1 VDDVAD
7 RIFISHTG
15 KDRAWAEWARWH
27 LEKAG
32 HATELDSVDWAPGTN
47 FIEAMNQ
54 AMKRDNPLLVL
65 LSSAYLDPER
75 LTTDEWTTRLAQRRR
90 DPTAKL
96 VPLRIEDVDL
106 HDGLWAPI
114 VVPDLFGL
122 APEQAIALLLD
133 AVRRVIEPAPS
144 GALSIASPPYPG
156 RPAAIG
162 TADGP
167 RPPGSMPAV
176 WNPARR
182 NPGFTGRDGML
193 NQLHDTLRGG
203 RRVAVQALHG
213 LGGVG
218 KTQLALEYAHR
229 FAGEYDLVWWI
240 PSEQPELIGDHL
252 AALARELRLTSPDT
266 PIPDA
271 VKSLRDH
278 LRLARRWLLVFDN
291 AEDPETLDPWLSD
304 GPGDIL
310 ITSRDPNWTEV
321 AHALDVDVFV
331 RTESIT
337 LLRTRLPHLVEADAD
352 RLAEALGDL
361 PLALGQ
367 AVNLLA
373 ETRMPVTD
381 YLDDLAAHTAELMSE
396 GRPRIGYPASLAAT
410 VTLTA
415 ERLGTADPAAGQLLH
430 LCAQLGPEPIPADLF
445 TSHPSLLPEP
455 LATVARR
462 SVTFHKAMAPLVRYG
477 LARLTDAG
485 AVLHRLVQAVLR
497 DIDPNPDLH
506 RDTVVDLLVASA
518 PEESNDPRNWPRWT
532 VLLPHIIA
540 ADPATSE
547 NAGLHHSASRALWY
561 LIVRGDARTALPLAE
576 NFYEI
581 WAGRYG
587 PDDDSVLSMALTL
600 AGIHTELGNH
610 QQAHDLDL
618 DAYNRY
624 RRLYGDDHPGTLT
637 AVNSLNV
644 DLQELNEFEQALGYA
659 EDTLTRCRRLFGDDH
674 PDTLSSAINLA
685 VDLHRMGDHQ
695 RARKLNEDTLARSRR
710 ILGDD
715 HLGTLHAAAN
725 LAADLHEIG
734 EYEQA
739 QKLNEGT
746 LTGYRRILGDDH
758 PETLRAAANLA
769 GNLSALGRE
778 AEADDI
784 RGQFLSGPDHA

>member
-1 VDDVAD
+1 MDD
-7 RIFISHTG
+7 RILISHAG

-47 FIEAMNQ
+47 LIEAMNR

-65 LSSAYLDPER
+65 LSSAYLAPER
-75 LTTDEWTTRLAQRRR
+75 FTTDEWTTRLAQRRR

-96 VPLRIEDVDL
+96 IPLRIEDVDL

-114 VVPDLFGL
+114 LVPDLFDL
-122 APEQAIALLLD
+122 APDQAIALLLD
-133 AVRRVIEPAPS
+133 AVRRVIEPAS
-144 GALSIASPPYPG
+144 QGALSITSPPYPG
-156 RPAAIG
+156 RPAASA

-229 FAGEYDLVWWI
+229 FAGEYELVWWI

-271 VKSLRDH
+271 VKSLRSH

-291 AEDPETLDPWLSD
+291 AEDPQTLDPWLPD

-310 ITSRDPNWTEV
+310 ITSRDPNWTGIA

-331 RTESIT
+331 RTESTT
-337 LLRTRLPHLVEADAD
+337 LLRTQLPHLVEADAD

-373 ETRMPVTD
+373 ETRMPVTG
-381 YLDDLAAHTAELMSE
+381 YLDDLAAHTADLMSE
-396 GRPRIGYPASLAAT
+396 GCPPIGYPVSLAAT

-415 ERLGTADPAAGQLLH
+415 ERLGTIDPAAGQLLH

-445 TSHPSLLPEP
+445 TRHPGLLPEP
-455 LATVARR
+455 LAAVARR
-462 SVTFHKAMAPLVRYG
+462 SVAFHRVMAQLGRYG
-477 LARLTDAG
+477 LARLTGTG

-497 DIDPNPDLH
+497 DIDPNPDQH
-506 RDTVVDLLVASA
+506 RDTVVDLLVAAA

-540 ADPATSE
+540 ADPAASD
-547 NAGLHHSASRALWY
+547 NAGLHRSASRALWY
-561 LIVRGDARTALPLAE
+561 LIIRGDARTALPLAE

-587 PDDDSVLSMALTL
+587 PDDDSVLTMALTL

-659 EDTLTRCRRLFGDDH
+659 EDTLTRCRRIF
-674 PDTLSSAINLA
+674 
-685 VDLHRMGDHQ
+685 
-695 RARKLNEDTLARSRR
+695 
-710 ILGDD
+710 
-715 HLGTLHAAAN
+715 
-725 LAADLHEIG
+725 
-734 EYEQA
+734 
-739 QKLNEGT
+739 
-746 LTGYRRILGDDH
+746 GDDH
-758 PETLRAAANLA
+758 PETLRSAANLA

-784 RGQFLSGPDHA
+784 RRQFLPGPDQA